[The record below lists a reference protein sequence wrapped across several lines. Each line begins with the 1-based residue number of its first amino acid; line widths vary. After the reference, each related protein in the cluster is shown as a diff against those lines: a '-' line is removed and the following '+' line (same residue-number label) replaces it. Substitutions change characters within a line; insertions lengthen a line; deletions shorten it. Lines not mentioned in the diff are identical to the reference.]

1 MKLNL
6 PAATLPSSPPVVA
19 SRYWAFVAC
28 HLPVVDTRVALI
40 AQAIFVAVYVHGVAC
55 FGAEQI
61 FYDEVIGACSL
72 SLSGMK
78 LRSLRSLARSPSTR
92 PTR

>member
-61 FYDEVIGACSL
+61 FYDEVMGPAPSL
-72 SLSGMK
+72 SRG
-78 LRSLRSLARSPSTR
+78 
-92 PTR
+92 